1 VLRAKF
7 RVSPVVFVY
16 AATGLDVAA
25 RSNANGDRFRGLEL
39 STYVHWDIRPKLWLR
54 VGAAYMLAGDWW
66 SNNPDVSLQGFP
78 DPVGLESEGS
88 VDDIFQF
95 SLRLQYDFG

>member
-1 VLRAKF
+1 MFAC
-7 RVSPVVFVY
+7 
-16 AATGLDVAA
+16 
-25 RSNANGDRFRGLEL
+25 
-39 STYVHWDIRPKLWLR
+39 
-54 VGAAYMLAGDWW
+54 DWW
-66 SNNPDVSLQGFP
+66 SNNSDVSLQGFP